1 MFNSKF
7 NKTIA
12 LLPFTLICMVVSSQ
26 VYIPIGKSVQ
36 ASEVTIKYKKGA
48 SDTRPSMGIYFSD
61 GFSMFEHVLPVCPG
75 DYPWCLRNKENNDIA
90 SLRLNFLNN
99 KLFILVKLDPAIKD
113 DKSKNEIL
121 KHINLLKGTFVMV
134 K

>member
-1 MFNSKF
+1 MFNTLFK
-7 NKTIA
+7 KIIA
-12 LLPFTLICMVVSSQ
+12 VLPFTLVFMVVSSQ
-26 VYIPIGKSVQ
+26 VYIPVGKSLQ
-36 ASEVTIKYKKGA
+36 TSEVTIKYKKGA
-48 SDTRPSMGIYFSD
+48 SGGRPSMGIYFSD

-75 DYPWCLRNKENNDIA
+75 DYPWCLRNKENKDIA

-99 KLFILVKLDPAIKD
+99 KLFILVKLDPAIKG
-113 DKSKNEIL
+113 DKSRNEIL